1 MSTHYL
7 SYDKILIDKL
17 KNDDQVSFSIIF
29 SSYYS
34 DLVHFAFHFIRD
46 LSVSEEIV
54 QELFLKIWENRHY
67 LEIGSSL
74 KSYLLKSVQNRCI
87 DYTRHNNIRQRYI
100 SSILE
105 NHFDSV
111 RDTEEYLLHSELD
124 EKLREA
130 LQKIPSDLAEP
141 FTMSRLQGMN
151 YEGIARKLGVS
162 VRTVEVRIAKAL
174 LLLKKELKD
183 FLT

>member
-34 DLVHFAFHFIRD
+34 DLVHFAFHYIHD
-46 LSVSEEIV
+46 LSASEEVV
-54 QELFLKIWENRHY
+54 QEVFLKIWENRHF
-67 LEIGSSL
+67 LDIGSSL

-87 DYTRHNNIRQRYI
+87 DYIRHNNIRQRYN
-100 SSILE
+100 SSVLD

-111 RDTEEYLLHSELD
+111 RDTEEYILHSELD
-124 EKLREA
+124 EKFKEA
-130 LQKIPSDLAEP
+130 LRKIPSEIAEP

-151 YEGIARKLGVS
+151 YEGIAQKLGVS
-162 VRTVEVRIAKAL
+162 IRTVEVRIAKAL
-174 LLLKKELKD
+174 SLLKKELRD
-183 FLT
+183 YLT